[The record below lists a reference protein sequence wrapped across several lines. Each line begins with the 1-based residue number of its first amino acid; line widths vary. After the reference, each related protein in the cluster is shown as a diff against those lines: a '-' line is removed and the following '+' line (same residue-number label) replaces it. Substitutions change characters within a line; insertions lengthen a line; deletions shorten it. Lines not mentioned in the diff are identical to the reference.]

1 MAESYVVSV
10 AHWCV
15 GERGALGLPSV
26 LLVNSVY
33 CAYVDICVG

>member
-1 MAESYVVSV
+1 MAESSVVSV

-26 LLVNSVY
+26 LLVNSVD
-33 CAYVDICVG
+33 CAYRAICDG